1 MVDQSVDGASR
12 GENPPGGAAALTAL
26 TGRVAVVTGSSSG
39 IGAAIATEL
48 AAAGAAVVVN
58 SRSQARAEPVA
69 DEIRTRGGR
78 AIAVAA
84 DVCDSVQ
91 VGALI
96 GAAVEQLGGLHILV
110 NNAGAGLV
118 ASSEELQEADWRRVI
133 ELDLTA
139 PFLCAQA
146 AARHMLGAGGGVI
159 VNVASALG
167 HTAMP
172 GRAAYASAKHGLIG
186 LTKVLGIEW
195 ATRGVRCLAVSPGYV
210 ATELVKENMRRGG
223 FDERDIERRT
233 PVGRLATPAEVAR
246 VVAFLA
252 SDSASYMTAS
262 HVLVDGGWV
271 GYGGF

>member
-1 MVDQSVDGASR
+1 M
-12 GENPPGGAAALTAL
+12 TAL
-26 TGRVAVVTGSSSG
+26 AGRVAIVTGSSGG
-39 IGAAIATEL
+39 IGEAVAIEL

-69 DEIRTRGGR
+69 REIRSRGGN
-78 AIAVAA
+78 AIAIAA
-84 DVCDSVQ
+84 DVCDSAQLATLV
-91 VGALI
+91 A
-96 GAAVEQLGGLHILV
+96 AAVEQLGGLQILV

-118 ASSEELQEADWRRVI
+118 APSEELREGDWRRLI

-146 AARHMLGAGGGVI
+146 AARHMLSAGGGVI

-195 ATRGVRCLAVSPGYV
+195 ASRGVRCLAVSPGYV

-233 PVGRLATPAEVAR
+233 PLGRLATPDEVAR

-252 SDSASYMTAS
+252 SDGASYMTAS

>member
-1 MVDQSVDGASR
+1 M
-12 GENPPGGAAALTAL
+12 TAL

>member
-1 MVDQSVDGASR
+1 MAI
-12 GENPPGGAAALTAL
+12 
-26 TGRVAVVTGSSSG
+26 VTGSSTG
-39 IGAAIATEL
+39 IGEAIATEL

-58 SRSQARAEPVA
+58 SRSHSPAERVA
-69 DEIRTRGGR
+69 HEIRARGGS

-91 VGALI
+91 VEALVA
-96 GAAVEQLGGLHILV
+96 AAVEQLGGLHILV

-118 ASSEELQEADWRRVI
+118 VPSEELAEADWRRLIDV
-133 ELDLTA
+133 DLTA

-146 AARHMLGAGGGVI
+146 AARHMLTAGGGVI
-159 VNVASALG
+159 VNIASALG

-172 GRAAYASAKHGLIG
+172 GRAAYAAAKHGLIG

-195 ATRGVRCLAVSPGYV
+195 ASRGVRCVAVSPGYV

-223 FDERDIERRT
+223 FDQHDIERRT
-233 PVGRLATPAEVAR
+233 PLGRLATPDEVAR

-252 SDSASYMTAS
+252 SDGASYMTAS